1 MKDVFGNLNPHQGRF
16 YDDVLSGR
24 YAGWPSYAFAAVSCV
39 LAFAVREWLGPV
51 LGARLAFALILPA
64 ILASSVLG
72 GLGPGLLAAIL
83 AMLLAAVLSPG
94 QGVAEIASLVFVY
107 AVTGGLIS
115 WMGELVR
122 WSWRGKSEAEKQ
134 RDQRE
139 QQIRL
144 ILNAVPDAAMVIDDK
159 GRIISFNAQAER
171 QFGYTEAEIR
181 GQNVK
186 LLMPEPYKVEHDG
199 YLERYA
205 ATGEKRIIGKDRVVA
220 AQRRDGSTFPIT
232 LAVGE
237 VRSGDAVYFTGFI
250 RDLTERAD
258 AEAQLEQLHGE
269 LARLSRLNEL
279 GEMAS
284 TLAHEL
290 NQPLSAI
297 ANYVQGSVRL
307 LKDADFD
314 TAPMLRT
321 ALEETAKQSL
331 RAGKII
337 HHLRESATHGVA
349 EMKAE
354 SLRSVVE
361 EAAALSLAGS
371 REKGIRAVFNYRA
384 RADAVFVDRV
394 QIQQVLI
401 NLIRNAGEAMRDST
415 RRQLTIETFDAG
427 PMAVAVEVSDTGPG
441 ISDDIAHQLFNPFV
455 TSKPGGMGIGL
466 AISKRI
472 IEAHD
477 GEIGVN
483 RNTDGGATFRFTL
496 PVAAESS
503 EPLSAGEVA
512 ND

>member
-1 MKDVFGNLNPHQGRF
+1 MKDVFGPLHPRKGRF
-16 YDDVLSGR
+16 YDVLNGR
-24 YAGWPSYAFAAVSCV
+24 YAGWPAYVFACVSCL
-39 LAFAVREWLGPV
+39 LASGIREWLGPV
-51 LGARLAFALILPA
+51 FGARIAFSLILPA

-72 GLGPGLLAAIL
+72 GLGPGLLAAGLSMLFAVVL
-83 AMLLAAVLSPG
+83 APSHGLA
-94 QGVAEIASLVFVY
+94 ETASLVFVY

-122 WSWRGKSEAEKQ
+122 HSYRERSLAEHQ

-139 QQIRL
+139 EQIRQ
-144 ILNAVPDAAMVIDDK
+144 ILGTVPDAALVIDDK
-159 GRIISFNAQAER
+159 GVIISFNAEAER
-171 QFGYTEAEIR
+171 QFGYSEAEVR
-181 GQNVK
+181 GQNVRM
-186 LLMPEPYKVEHDG
+186 LMPEPYQGEHDA
-199 YLERYA
+199 YLARYA
-205 ATGEKRIIGKDRVVA
+205 ATGEKRIIGKGRVVA

-307 LKDADFD
+307 LQNADFD
-314 TAPMLRT
+314 TAQLLRT

-349 EMKAE
+349 EMRVE
-354 SLRSVVE
+354 SVRSIVE
-361 EAAALSLAGS
+361 EAAALALAGS
-371 REKGIRAVFNYRA
+371 REKGIRTVFDY
-384 RADAVFVDRV
+384 RADADMVFVDRV

-401 NLIRNAGEAMRDST
+401 NLVRNAVEAMRGAD
-415 RRQLTIETFDAG
+415 RRELSIGTSDAG
-427 PMAVAVEVSDTGPG
+427 PLAVAVEVADTGPG
-441 ISDDIAHQLFNPFV
+441 IAEDIAQQLFTPFV

-466 AISKRI
+466 TISKRI
-472 IEAHD
+472 IESHD
-477 GEIGVN
+477 GEISVS
-483 RNTDGGATFRFTL
+483 RNAKGGATFRFTL
-496 PVAAESS
+496 PVVSGASEKDTAE
-503 EPLSAGEVA
+503 ETTP
-512 ND
+512 